1 MPMPVAEPVA
11 PTSPTSAPLGPP
23 THASYLARKY
33 FGSLDL
39 FRFLAIVA
47 VLWHHTSEGV
57 AWLPASTRGFL
68 GVDGFFV
75 ISGFLIVTLL
85 LRERDR
91 SGTIALRQFYLRR
104 SLRIFP
110 VYYAMLGTLAAFF
123 LLVKPRSPMARPFL
137 ADLPYQLAY
146 LSDLVGGGTIL
157 AFTWSLAAEEQFYL
171 AWPPVEKWLRGAAIP
186 ILLVVIAI
194 NQAINFGLLDGVFG
208 PSWRGRQISQITF
221 TPICLGVLLAH
232 ALHDRRW
239 YDRCARWLGRPWESL
254 ALAALVALA
263 CNIPQDDLSGWPR
276 LTIQALMTLLL
287 ATCVIREDNW
297 LNRLLGSRAV
307 RRVGVISY
315 GMYLYHMF
323 AAHVARLLVGPEP
336 SAPPFAFFLV
346 TLALTVVAAE
356 LSFRF
361 YETPFLRLKDR
372 LGGHARARREPE
384 AGG

>member
-1 MPMPVAEPVA
+1 MPVTESVA
-11 PTSPTSAPLGPP
+11 PISAPPSPP
-23 THASYLARKY
+23 THASYLARRY

-39 FRFLAIVA
+39 FRFLSIAA
-47 VLWHHTSEGV
+47 VIWYHTSEGV
-57 AWLPASTRGFL
+57 AWFPASTRGFL
-68 GVDGFFV
+68 GVDCFFV

-91 SGTIALRQFYLRR
+91 SGTISLRQFYLRR

-123 LLVKPRSPMARPFL
+123 LFVKPRSPMARPFL
-137 ADLPYQLAY
+137 VDLPYQLAY
-146 LSDLVGGGTIL
+146 LSDLVGGGSIL
-157 AFTWSLAAEEQFYL
+157 SFTWSLAAEEQFYL
-171 AWPPVEKWLRGAAIP
+171 AWPPVEKWLGKAAIP

-194 NQAINFGLLDGVFG
+194 NQALNFELIGGAVGAF
-208 PSWRGRQISQITF
+208 WRARSIGQITF

-239 YDRCARWLGRPWESL
+239 YDRCARWLGRPWQSL
-254 ALAALVALA
+254 ALAALVILA
-263 CNIPQDDLSGWPR
+263 CNIPQADMSGWLR
-276 LTIQALMTLLL
+276 LTIQALMALLL
-287 ATCVIREDNW
+287 ATCVICEDNW

-307 RRVGVISY
+307 RRIGVISY

-323 AAHVARLLVGPEP
+323 AAHVARWIVGPES
-336 SAPPFAFFLV
+336 SAPPFTFFLV
-346 TLALTVVAAE
+346 TLTLTVAAAE

-384 AGG
+384 TGGLRPR